1 MKIFKIKFY
10 SVKINLNSTDDW
22 LIGNLQHAGFY
33 RVNYD
38 QENWIRLINQLETNH
53 TIINPI
59 NRAQILDDTYNL
71 GRAEIVDQIIFLNIS
86 KYLAKEQDP
95 LPFTAALNGLN
106 YISTMLQSDFF
117 LSSKFNV
124 FKKLLFLMKKK

>member
-1 MKIFKIKFY
+1 M
-10 SVKINLNSTDDW
+10 
-22 LIGNLQHAGFY
+22 
-33 RVNYD
+33 
-38 QENWIRLINQLETNH
+38 ELINELEENH

-71 GRAEIVDQIIFLNIS
+71 GRAEIIDQIIFLNTS
-86 KYLAKEQDP
+86 KYLKKEQDP

-117 LSSKFNV
+117 VSSKFDV
-124 FKKLLFLMKKK
+124 FKK